1 VKCAVSRSYR
11 LTTPS
16 GIGSIHG
23 AVEINDEVAVILKVK
38 IHAMIEAGE
47 GCIGGSDD
55 KVGAGK
61 PDLSEEAEHRR
72 GAGEK
77 KDRFQ
82 KHISGM
88 DFAKWMLPAFALIEE
103 TKRTSS
109 IPTSPFILDPLSVR
123 LASLRCNRN
132 SLTRGKLAVG
142 VQKDSTGGDSE
153 CIKHNRGL
161 SIET

>member
-1 VKCAVSRSYR
+1 MK
-11 LTTPS
+11 
-16 GIGSIHG
+16 
-23 AVEINDEVAVILKVK
+23 
-38 IHAMIEAGE
+38 
-47 GCIGGSDD
+47 
-55 KVGAGK
+55 K
-61 PDLSEEAEHRR
+61 PRR

-88 DFAKWMLPAFALIEE
+88 NFAKWMLPAFALIEE

-109 IPTSPFILDPLSVR
+109 IPTSPYILDPLSVR
-123 LASLRCNRN
+123 LASLRCSRN